1 MLTINR
7 EFVEYSYRYT
17 VVRLCVSHKIA
28 TIYGI
33 SLSEAIDILPFLATK
48 ELFSDSVLSS
58 IILDDNHLDEKKLPS
73 MEYLENCIT
82 EWKES
87 RQSGETLPF
96 IGYKVNLI
104 NALSMML
111 GVHLYVEKEPEQLI
125 LTRHALGDTPEKAG
139 LLTVMPY
146 LIMTF
151 YYVILAWWEK
161 KLYRSKWLYAYETL
175 KEGRKHLKRISWF
188 FSLFEK
194 ANNVTPPKLIDQ
206 LEHYYNKDYRTV
218 GIGRYIQLFYG
229 RGYFFDE
236 TISRERDLAFQWLQ
250 SVYQYTKSYEE
261 IIDDI
266 ELMLFKSQE
275 AKIEDPY
282 YAKQREIVDAHLWSC
297 ETKWLSE
304 RLDDEVNEKS
314 AQGDDSE
321 NSSKK
326 GEKHVS
332 GTWHTD
338 NNTTSDLVWTERF
351 SKCWKKLKSLIIE
364 KIVFPNKFNTGRKKE
379 RAISMLEASMLY
391 KVLESNGL
399 ARSFWEH
406 GTTSSFVKTLPQEAD
421 IYRQGLGSYIFL
433 IEIIQRI
440 EELKQENS
448 FYKDTKRTTSGTG
461 LKGGGD
467 KVNWKRGKQ
476 EQLLLTQNPKDLIME
491 LKLNYPDIADFLT
504 VKFENHESILSIMN
518 EISNYSWCKNP
529 SR

>member
-1 MLTINR
+1 MAYFERNNTWIPP
-7 EFVEYSYRYT
+7 EFY
-17 VVRLCVSHKIA
+17 
-28 TIYGI
+28 
-33 SLSEAIDILPFLATK
+33 DIL
-48 ELFSDSVLSS
+48 E
-58 IILDDNHLDEKKLPS
+58 
-73 MEYLENCIT
+73 
-82 EWKES
+82 
-87 RQSGETLPF
+87 R
-96 IGYKVNLI
+96 
-104 NALSMML
+104 
-111 GVHLYVEKEPEQLI
+111 
-125 LTRHALGDTPEKAG
+125 R
-139 LLTVMPY
+139 
-146 LIMTF
+146 
-151 YYVILAWWEK
+151 
-161 KLYRSKWLYAYETL
+161 
-175 KEGRKHLKRISWF
+175 
-188 FSLFEK
+188 
-194 ANNVTPPKLIDQ
+194 
-206 LEHYYNKDYRTV
+206 YNKDYRTFDL
-218 GIGRYIQLFYG
+218 GRFLQLLYG
-229 RGYFFDE
+229 QGFVFNEVDP
-236 TISRERDLAFQWLQ
+236 SERNFAFQWLQ
-250 SVYQYTKSYEE
+250 SIYLFANNHDDNEE
-261 IIDDI
+261 IVT
-266 ELMLFKSQE
+266 LLYYLQE
-275 AKIEDPY
+275 VIKIPY
-282 YAKQREIVDAHLWSC
+282 YERHIKIVHDTIILASSKRLSDEIV
-297 ETKWLSE
+297 E
-304 RLDDEVNEKS
+304 DDENDEII
-314 AQGDDSE
+314 QGGMAAK
-321 NSSKK
+321 SSKV
-326 GEKHVS
+326 GEKHDG

-476 EQLLLTQNPKDLIME
+476 EQLLLTQNPKDLIIE
-491 LKLNYPDIADFLT
+491 LELNYPDIADFLT